1 MALYKHIPNTI
12 TSMNLLS
19 GIMGVIFTLE
29 GRLEWALPL
38 MVLAAVFDFC
48 DGLAARLLG
57 AYSPIGGE
65 LDSLADLVSFG
76 VLPALMLYKVIPA
89 EAPAILRYVPLF
101 VAVMSAVRLAKFN
114 VDERQTLDFLGLP
127 TPSCA
132 MVCGSLATFLYVAGG
147 IPADV
152 EVWLLDA
159 IAIVLGLLLVSE
171 IPMFG
176 MKIKKGHKLLD
187 TKRIAFLILAVAG
200 VLLDTKR
207 IAFLI
212 LAVAGVLAVALLKQ
226 PWSLA
231 VLAVFSIYVIENLVV
246 ALINSFRRG
255 A

>member
-12 TSMNLLS
+12 TSMNLLA

-29 GRLEWALPL
+29 GHLEWALPL

-76 VLPALMLYKVIPA
+76 VLPALMLYKVQPA
-89 EAPAILRYVPLF
+89 DAPAVLRYIPLF

-114 VDERQTLDFLGLP
+114 VDERQTLDFIGLP

-132 MVCGSLATFLYVAGG
+132 MLCGSLAYFMYVNGG
-147 IPADV
+147 GP
-152 EVWLLDA
+152 EGSGVWMLDA
-159 IAIVLGLLLVSE
+159 IALILGLLLVSE

-187 TKRIAFLILAVAG
+187 TKRIAFLVMAVA
-200 VLLDTKR
+200 
-207 IAFLI
+207 A
-212 LAVAGVLAVALLKQ
+212 VLAVILLRQ
-226 PWSLA
+226 NWSLA
-231 VLAVFSIYVIENLVV
+231 VLAVFSVYVVENLVV
-246 ALINSFRRG
+246 AVINSFRRG

>member
-19 GIMGVIFTLE
+19 GVMGVIFTLE
-29 GRLEWALPL
+29 GHLGWAFPL
-38 MVLAAVFDFC
+38 MILAAVFDFC

-76 VLPALMLYKVIPA
+76 VLPALMLYKVQPLD
-89 EAPAILRYVPLF
+89 APALLRYIPLF

-114 VDERQTLDFLGLP
+114 VDERQTLDFIGLP

-132 MVCGSLATFLYVAGG
+132 MVCGSLAYFLHVGGGVPEGAG
-147 IPADV
+147 
-152 EVWLLDA
+152 VWLLDA

-171 IPMFG
+171 FPMFG

-187 TKRIAFLILAVAG
+187 AKRIAFL
-200 VLLDTKR
+200 
-207 IAFLI
+207 
-212 LAVAGVLAVALLKQ
+212 VLAVAAVVAVALLRFD
-226 PWSLA
+226 WSLA
-231 VLAVFSIYVIENLVV
+231 VLAVFSVYVVENLVLAV
-246 ALINSFRRG
+246 INSFRRG

>member
-19 GIMGVIFTLE
+19 GIMGVIFALE
-29 GRLEWALPL
+29 GHLEWALPM

-48 DGLAARLLG
+48 DGLAARLLD
-57 AYSPIGGE
+57 AHSPIGGE

-76 VLPALMLYKVIPA
+76 VLPSLMLYKVMPA
-89 EAPAILRYVPLF
+89 DAPVVVRFLPLF

-114 VDERQTLDFLGLP
+114 VDDRQTLDFLGLP

-132 MVCGSLATFLYVAGG
+132 MVCGSLAYFLHAGG
-147 IPADV
+147 GVPSGAGP
-152 EVWLLDA
+152 WLVA
-159 IAIVLGLLLVSE
+159 AVAVILGLLLVSE

-187 TKRIAFLILAVAG
+187 TKRIAFLILAVAC
-200 VLLDTKR
+200 
-207 IAFLI
+207 
-212 LAVAGVLAVALLKQ
+212 VLAVVLLKQ

-231 VLAVFSIYVIENLVV
+231 ILAVFSIYVVENLVV
-246 ALINSFRRG
+246 AVINSFRRG

>member
-12 TSMNLLS
+12 TSMNLLA

-29 GRLEWALPL
+29 GHLEWALPL

-57 AYSPIGGE
+57 AYSPIGGD

-76 VLPALMLYKVIPA
+76 VLPALMLYKVQPVD
-89 EAPAILRYVPLF
+89 APAILRFIPLF
-101 VAVMSAVRLAKFN
+101 IAVMSAVRLAKFN
-114 VDERQTLDFLGLP
+114 VDERQTLDFIGLP

-132 MVCGSLATFLYVAGG
+132 MVCGSLAYFLYVNGG
-147 IPADV
+147 VPVGPDV
-152 EVWLLDA
+152 WILDA
-159 IAIVLGLLLVSE
+159 IVLILGLLLVSE

-187 TKRIAFLILAVAG
+187 TKRIAFLILAVA
-200 VLLDTKR
+200 
-207 IAFLI
+207 A
-212 LAVAGVLAVALLKQ
+212 VLAVVLFKQ

-246 ALINSFRRG
+246 AVINSFRRG

>member
-12 TSMNLLS
+12 TSMNLLA

-76 VLPALMLYKVIPA
+76 VLPALMLYKVQPLD
-89 EAPAILRYVPLF
+89 APAVLRYIPLF
-101 VAVMSAVRLAKFN
+101 IAVMSAVRLAKFN

-132 MVCGSLATFLYVAGG
+132 MLCGSLAYFMHVNGG
-147 IPADV
+147 VPTGAC
-152 EVWLLDA
+152 VWLLDA
-159 IAIVLGLLLVSE
+159 IAVVLGLLLVSE

-187 TKRIAFLILAVAG
+187 AKRIAFLVMAVA
-200 VLLDTKR
+200 
-207 IAFLI
+207 A
-212 LAVAGVLAVALLKQ
+212 VLAVVLLRQ
-226 PWSLA
+226 NWSLA
-231 VLAVFSIYVIENLVV
+231 VLAVFSVYVMENLIV

>member
-19 GIMGVIFTLE
+19 GVMGVIFTLE
-29 GRLEWALPL
+29 GHLEWALPL
-38 MVLAAVFDFC
+38 MILAAVFDFC
-48 DGLAARLLG
+48 DGLAARLLD
-57 AYSPIGGE
+57 AHSPIGGE

-76 VLPALMLYKVIPA
+76 VLPSLMLYEVMPA
-89 EAPAILRYVPLF
+89 EAPALLRFVPLF

-114 VDERQTLDFLGLP
+114 VDDRQTLDFLGLP

-132 MVCGSLATFLYVAGG
+132 MICGSLAYFLHAEGGVPAGAGPWLVA
-147 IPADV
+147 
-152 EVWLLDA
+152 A
-159 IAIVLGLLLVSE
+159 IAVVLGLLLVSE

-187 TKRIAFLILAVAG
+187 TKRIAFLILAVAC
-200 VLLDTKR
+200 
-207 IAFLI
+207 
-212 LAVAGVLAVALLKQ
+212 VLAVILLKQ

-231 VLAVFSIYVIENLVV
+231 VLAVFSLYVIENLVV

>member
-1 MALYKHIPNTI
+1 MALLRHIPNTI
-12 TSMNLLS
+12 TSMNLLA

-29 GRLEWALPL
+29 GRLEWAFTL
-38 MVLAAVFDFC
+38 MILAAVFDFC

-76 VLPALMLYKVIPA
+76 VLPALMLYKVMSGD
-89 EAPAILRYVPLF
+89 APAILRYIPLF

-114 VDERQTLDFLGLP
+114 VDTRQTLDFLGLP

-132 MVCGSLATFLYVAGG
+132 MVCGSLACFLQAGG
-147 IPADV
+147 GLPAGAG
-152 EVWLLDA
+152 VWLLDA
-159 IAIVLGLLLVSE
+159 IAIILSLLLVSE
-171 IPMFG
+171 VPMFG

-187 TKRIAFLILAVAG
+187 PKRIAFLILAVA
-200 VLLDTKR
+200 
-207 IAFLI
+207 A
-212 LAVAGVLAVALLKQ
+212 VLAVVLLRQ

-231 VLAVFSIYVIENLVV
+231 VLAVFFIYVVENLVLAV
-246 ALINSFRRG
+246 INSFPRG

>member
-19 GIMGVIFTLE
+19 GVMGVIFTLE
-29 GRLEWALPL
+29 GHLEWALPL

-57 AYSPIGGE
+57 AHSPIGGE

-76 VLPALMLYKVIPA
+76 VLPSLMLYKVMPA
-89 EAPAILRYVPLF
+89 DAPAVLRYIPLF

-114 VDERQTLDFLGLP
+114 VDDRQTLDFLGLP

-132 MVCGSLATFLYVAGG
+132 MVCGSLAYFLHAEGGVPSGAGPWLVA
-147 IPADV
+147 
-152 EVWLLDA
+152 A

-200 VLLDTKR
+200 VL
-207 IAFLI
+207 
-212 LAVAGVLAVALLKQ
+212 AVVLLKQ
-226 PWSLA
+226 NWSLA
-231 VLAVFSIYVIENLVV
+231 VLAVFSVYIVENLVV

>member
-19 GIMGVIFTLE
+19 GIMGVIFALE
-29 GRLEWALPL
+29 GHLEWALPM

-48 DGLAARLLG
+48 DGLAARLLD
-57 AYSPIGGE
+57 AHSPIGGE

-76 VLPALMLYKVIPA
+76 VLPSLMLYKVMPA
-89 EAPAILRYVPLF
+89 DAPVVVRFLPLF

-114 VDERQTLDFLGLP
+114 VDDRQTLDFLGLP

-132 MVCGSLATFLYVAGG
+132 MVCGSLAYFLHAGG
-147 IPADV
+147 GVPSGAGP
-152 EVWLLDA
+152 WLVA
-159 IAIVLGLLLVSE
+159 AVAVILGLLLVSE

-187 TKRIAFLILAVAG
+187 TKRIAFLILAA
-200 VLLDTKR
+200 
-207 IAFLI
+207 A
-212 LAVAGVLAVALLKQ
+212 AVLAVLLLKQ

-231 VLAVFSIYVIENLVV
+231 VLAVFSVYVIENLVV

>member
-19 GIMGVIFTLE
+19 GVMGVIFTLE

-38 MVLAAVFDFC
+38 MLLAAAFDFC
-48 DGLAARLLG
+48 DGLAARLLD
-57 AYSPIGGE
+57 AHSPIGGE

-76 VLPALMLYKVIPA
+76 VLPSLMLYKVMPA
-89 EAPAILRYVPLF
+89 DAPALLRYIPLF

-114 VDERQTLDFLGLP
+114 VDDRQTLDFLGLP

-132 MVCGSLATFLYVAGG
+132 MICGSLAYFLHAEGGVPAGAGPWLVA
-147 IPADV
+147 
-152 EVWLLDA
+152 A
-159 IAIVLGLLLVSE
+159 IAVVLGLLLVSE

-187 TKRIAFLILAVAG
+187 TKRIAFLILAA
-200 VLLDTKR
+200 
-207 IAFLI
+207 A
-212 LAVAGVLAVALLKQ
+212 AVLAVLLLKQ

-231 VLAVFSIYVIENLVV
+231 VLAVFSVYVIENLVV

>member
-19 GIMGVIFTLE
+19 GIMGVIFALE
-29 GRLEWALPL
+29 GHLEWALPL

-76 VLPALMLYKVIPA
+76 VLPSLMLYKVMPA
-89 EAPAILRYVPLF
+89 DAPAFVRFLPLF

-114 VDERQTLDFLGLP
+114 VDDRQTLDFLGLP

-132 MVCGSLATFLYVAGG
+132 MVCGSLAYFLHAGG
-147 IPADV
+147 GVPSGAGP
-152 EVWLLDA
+152 WLVA
-159 IAIVLGLLLVSE
+159 AVAVILGLLLVSE

-187 TKRIAFLILAVAG
+187 TKRIAFLILAAAAILAT
-200 VLLDTKR
+200 VLLH
-207 IAFLI
+207 
-212 LAVAGVLAVALLKQ
+212 GN
-226 PWSLA
+226 WSLA
-231 VLAVFSIYVIENLVV
+231 VLAVFSLYIVENLVLAV
-246 ALINSFRRG
+246 INSFRRG

>member
-19 GIMGVIFTLE
+19 GIMGVIFALE
-29 GRLEWALPL
+29 GHLEWALPL

-76 VLPALMLYKVIPA
+76 VLPSLMLYKVMPA
-89 EAPAILRYVPLF
+89 DAPVVVRFLPLF

-114 VDERQTLDFLGLP
+114 VDDRQTLDFLGLP

-132 MVCGSLATFLYVAGG
+132 MVCGSLAYFLQAGG
-147 IPADV
+147 GVPSGAGP
-152 EVWLLDA
+152 WLVA
-159 IAIVLGLLLVSE
+159 AVAVILGLLLVSE

-187 TKRIAFLILAVAG
+187 TKRIAFLVLAA
-200 VLLDTKR
+200 
-207 IAFLI
+207 
-212 LAVAGVLAVALLKQ
+212 AGVLAVVLLKQ
-226 PWSLA
+226 TWSLA
-231 VLAVFSIYVIENLVV
+231 VLAVFSVYIIENLFV

>member
-12 TSMNLLS
+12 TSMNLLA

-29 GRLEWALPL
+29 GHLEWALPM
-38 MVLAAVFDFC
+38 MVLAGVFDFC

-76 VLPALMLYKVIPA
+76 VLPALMLYAVTPPD
-89 EAPAILRYVPLF
+89 APAILRYVPLF
-101 VAVMSAVRLAKFN
+101 VAVMSAVRLARFN
-114 VDERQTLDFLGLP
+114 VDERQTLDFLGLS

-132 MVCGSLATFLYVAGG
+132 MVCGSLATFLYAAGG
-147 IPADV
+147 VSAGAELWI
-152 EVWLLDA
+152 LDA
-159 IAIVLGLLLVSE
+159 IAVILGLLLVSE

-187 TKRIAFLILAVAG
+187 AKRIAFLVMAA
-200 VLLDTKR
+200 
-207 IAFLI
+207 A
-212 LAVAGVLAVALLKQ
+212 AVLAILLLRQ
-226 PWSLA
+226 HWSLA
-231 VLAVFSIYVIENLVV
+231 VLAVFSLYVMENLVV

>member
-12 TSMNLLS
+12 TSMNLLA

-38 MVLAAVFDFC
+38 MILAAVFDFC
-48 DGLAARLLG
+48 DGLAARLLD
-57 AYSPIGGE
+57 AHSPIGGE

-76 VLPALMLYKVIPA
+76 VLPSLMLYKVMPA
-89 EAPAILRYVPLF
+89 EAPALLRFVPLF

-114 VDERQTLDFLGLP
+114 VDDRQTLDFLGLP

-132 MVCGSLATFLYVAGG
+132 MVCGSLAYFLHAEGGVPAGAGPWLVA
-147 IPADV
+147 
-152 EVWLLDA
+152 A
-159 IAIVLGLLLVSE
+159 IAVVLGLLLVSE

-187 TKRIAFLILAVAG
+187 TKRIAFLILAVSS
-200 VLLDTKR
+200 
-207 IAFLI
+207 
-212 LAVAGVLAVALLKQ
+212 VLAVVLLRQ
-226 PWSLA
+226 NWSLA
-231 VLAVFSIYVIENLVV
+231 VLAVFSVYVIENLLV